1 MVSDSRVAMS
11 FGAIADDYDRLRPP
25 PPQEAIDWLVPAGAD
40 VVVDLG
46 AGTGMFTRALSGRA
60 RDVVAVEP
68 DARMREFL
76 AERTSGVRIV
86 AGAAEAIPLPDG
98 CADGLFVSTAWHW
111 MDADRA
117 VPEIARVLRPGG
129 RFGVLWTSR
138 DRSVG
143 WVQELDRIGY
153 PGVLHSPED
162 PARRRTPSEMTEV
175 TAALFDDVCED
186 AFLFSKRMSIDDVIA
201 LLGTYSKA
209 ITASEA
215 DRSAQ
220 FSAARDLLARVFPG
234 ADRVDLPMRARC
246 WRAQRR

>member
-1 MVSDSRVAMS
+1 MVSYSPRAMS
-11 FGAIADDYDRLRPP
+11 FGAIADDYDRLRPL
-25 PPQEAIDWLVPAGAD
+25 PPQDAVDWLVPAGGD

-46 AGTGMFTRALSGRA
+46 AGTGLFTRALSGRA
-60 RDVVAVEP
+60 REVVAVEP
-68 DARMREFL
+68 DPRMRDVL

-86 AGAAEAIPLPDG
+86 AGTAEAIPLPDR
-98 CADGLFVSTAWHW
+98 CADGVFVSTAWHW
-111 MDADRA
+111 MDANRA

-143 WVQELDRIGY
+143 WVQELDRVGY
-153 PGVLHSPED
+153 PGVRHSPED
-162 PARRRTPSEMTEV
+162 PARRRTPSETSEA
-175 TAALFDDVCED
+175 TASLFDGVSEQS
-186 AFLFSKRMSIDDVIA
+186 FLFSAQLSIDDVIA

-215 DRSAQ
+215 ERSAQ
-220 FSAARDLLARVFPG
+220 FSAARDLLTRVFPG